1 MASLRL
7 IMMGTGDFAVPTFR
21 ALYGTPHRVV
31 GLYTQPDRTGPGKHK
46 HHANLMKQLALEHG
60 TPVFQPQNVNLP
72 EELDGLRSL
81 GADVFVVAAYGQ
93 ILSPELLTIP
103 RLAAINVHASLL
115 PKYRG
120 ASPVAYAIL
129 KGETQT
135 GVSIIQVLP
144 RLDAGPILAVA
155 RTPIEPEETAG
166 ALEDRLAQLAVPLVP
181 HVLQGIAAGKF
192 EALPQEE
199 GEVTRA
205 PKLRKEMGVIDWAR
219 PAIELDWHVRGMQ
232 PWPNAHTFS
241 HVSGRPEQRLV
252 VLAVKP
258 EPSQK
263 SAAAPG
269 TVVRADKE
277 GLWVQTGDGV
287 LRLVRVQPDGKKP
300 MSGDEYL
307 RGNPLRPGDR
317 LGPSV
322 AS

>member
-7 IMMGTGDFAVPTFR
+7 IMMGTGDFAVPTLR
-21 ALYGTPHRVV
+21 ALYTTAHRVV

-46 HHANLMKQLALEHG
+46 HHLNVMKELALEHG

-72 EELDGLRSL
+72 EELEKLRAL
-81 GADVFVVAAYGQ
+81 EAHVFVVAAYGQ
-93 ILSPELLTIP
+93 ILSTELLGIP

-129 KGETQT
+129 KGESET

-155 RTPIEPEETAG
+155 RTPIGPQETAG
-166 ALEDRLAQLAVPLVP
+166 ELEDRLAQLAVPLVP

-192 EALPQEE
+192 EALPQVE

-205 PKLRKEMGVIDWAR
+205 PKLKKEMGAIDWQR

-232 PWPNAHTFS
+232 PWPNAFTFS
-241 HVSGRPEQRLV
+241 HVAGRREHRLV
-252 VLAVKP
+252 VLGVRVDSG
-258 EPSQK
+258 EK
-263 SAAAPG
+263 SAAPG
-269 TVVRADKE
+269 TIVRADKQ
-277 GLWVQTGDGV
+277 GLCVQTGAGV
-287 LRLVRVQPDGKKP
+287 LELVRVQPEGKRS
-300 MSGDEYL
+300 MTGEEYL
-307 RGNPLRPGDR
+307 RGHQLQVGDR
-317 LGPSV
+317 MGPSV